1 MAERTRAF
9 DWAATALGPIE
20 QWPDG
25 LVVTVNAILNSRQPM
40 FLFWGEEKRQ
50 FYNDAYR
57 PSLGVGKHPRALG
70 QRGEECWPETWPTI
84 GPQIEAAMARGESF
98 WFENQLL
105 PMYRN
110 GRLDEAYW
118 TYSYS
123 PVYSAGGVIE
133 GVLVTCSET
142 TPQIIAERERSAG
155 MRAAATTQTQLLSV
169 FQQAPAFFAL
179 LKGPDHVIEMVNPLY
194 LKLLNDRDV
203 LGKPVRIVIPEAVDQ
218 GYVSLLDHVF
228 QSGEPFYGNGVR
240 FNVEWTVGEPLE
252 ERILDFV
259 YQPLREPDGSISG
272 VIALGIDI
280 TDRMRTAAAVESS
293 EARLRESQDRLRLAQ
308 ESGKVASWDWDLTT
322 GSIVWDAGSHW
333 AYGRPPDE
341 ISHIHR
347 IYPFVYP
354 EDRERVAEDL
364 RPASEGKGTYK
375 SEFRCIWPDGTI
387 HWLEGYG
394 QPVVAPDGK
403 PLRVIGVNINITER
417 KAAEAALI
425 RNEKLAAV
433 GRLASS
439 IAHEINN
446 PLESVTN
453 LLYLANRCE
462 DMAELRNYLSTAD
475 QELRRVSAIAAQTLR
490 FHRQSTRPTECTCA
504 ALVSDVLGIYHS
516 RLHNLGIPVERRDRG
531 SQPVLCFEGE
541 IRQVVSN
548 LVGNAM
554 DALSGSYPS
563 GGGCLF
569 VRTREAHNW
578 ATGARGVVLTVA
590 DKGPGMSPQTLKKI
604 AEPFFTTKGINGTGL
619 GLWISKDIVNRHQ
632 GKLSVRSS
640 QSPLHSGTVFT
651 VFLPFRAP
659 GVHSPHRAEDRR
671 PVFGIHLDAPNMNSA
686 ETNSTA

>member
-20 QWPDG
+20 QWPDS

-40 FLFWGEEKRQ
+40 FLFWGDEKRQ

-57 PSLGVGKHPRALG
+57 PSLGVGKHPTALG
-70 QRGEECWPETWPTI
+70 QRGEECWPETWSTV
-84 GPQIEAAMARGESF
+84 GPQIEAAMTRGQSF
-98 WFENQLL
+98 WFENQLI

-110 GRLDEAYW
+110 GRLDEVYW

-123 PVYSAGGVIE
+123 PVYSAAGVIE

-142 TPQIIAERERSAG
+142 TAQIIAERERDAG
-155 MRAAATTQTQLLSV
+155 MRAAATTQAQLLNV

-218 GYVSLLDHVF
+218 GYVSLLDQVY
-228 QSGEPFYGNGVR
+228 QTGEPFYGNGVR
-240 FNVEWTVGEPLE
+240 FNVEWTVGKPLE

-272 VIALGIDI
+272 IIALGIDI
-280 TDRMRTAAAVESS
+280 TDRVRSAAAIESS

-308 ESGKVASWDWDLTT
+308 ESAKIASWDWDLAT
-322 GSIVWDAGSHW
+322 GTVIWDAGSRW
-333 AYGRPPDE
+333 AYGRPSAE
-341 ISHIHR
+341 IRHIDL
-347 IYPFVYP
+347 IYPFIFP

-364 RPASEGKGTYK
+364 RSAGEGRGSYK

-387 HWLEGYG
+387 HWLAGYG
-394 QPVVAPDGK
+394 QPVLSPEGK

-453 LLYLANRCE
+453 LLYLANRSE
-462 DMAELRNYLSTAD
+462 DIAELRKYLNTAD
-475 QELRRVSAIAAQTLR
+475 LELRRVSAIAAQTLR
-490 FHRQSTRPTECTCA
+490 FHRQSSRPTECACA
-504 ALVSDVLGIYHS
+504 GLVSDVLGIYHS
-516 RLHNLGIPVERRDRG
+516 RLHNLGISVERRDRV

-554 DALSGSYPS
+554 DALSGSCPA

-569 VRTREAHNW
+569 VRTREARNW
-578 ATGARGVVLTVA
+578 ATGAPGVVLTVA
-590 DKGPGMSPQTLKKI
+590 DTGPGMSPETLQKI

-619 GLWISKDIVNRHQ
+619 GLWISKDIVSRHQ
-632 GKLSVRSS
+632 GTFSVRSS
-640 QSPLHSGTVFT
+640 QSPVHPGTVFT

-659 GVHSPHRAEDRR
+659 CVDSPHRAED
-671 PVFGIHLDAPNMNSA
+671 PQPAFGIHLDAPSMSDA
-686 ETNSTA
+686 RASPPP